1 MQFVQF
7 VRFFPFFSLLKR
19 NKRQKQAAFKSRQK
33 RKLFMLAYEYPYFSV
48 GTEK

>member
-1 MQFVQF
+1 MQFSQF
-7 VRFFPFFSLLKR
+7 MRFFPFFSLLKR